1 VNESS
6 ASEVREEA
14 PADAPKLPYAQGAF
28 VIPLGTSSAIP
39 TLTRGLAATV
49 LARRDGQVFLFDGG
63 EGTQLRFLQSGVSY
77 GKLRRIFVTHLHLD
91 HYGGL
96 FGLVARICMGNT
108 PQEIDVHGPKGLEAF
123 FYQHIGNSLRSA
135 PIVFRVHE
143 LDADY
148 AGVIVDE
155 EEFTISTAPLSH
167 VVPARGYRYEEK
179 PRAGV
184 FDGAKADALGIP
196 FGPERGKLLR
206 GEAIQLGDGR
216 TIEPQDVVGP
226 ERPGA
231 IFAYCTDTR
240 RCKGAVH
247 LARGAHLLQ
256 HEATYDGSLGA
267 LAKKRGHSTIDHAAQ
282 VAAQAGAHTLLA
294 FHFST
299 RYDERAIREMVKKAR
314 AIHPRI
320 LIARDLKPV
329 PILPRPEVAAGVAA
343 SAEAG
348 SVLESGA

>member
-1 VNESS
+1 MSEHD
-6 ASEVREEA
+6 ASELREESPSEA
-14 PADAPKLPYAQGAF
+14 PRLPHGQGAF

-39 TLTRGLAATV
+39 TLTRGLAATL

-63 EGTQLRFLQSGVSY
+63 EGTQLRFLQSGLSY

-108 PQEIDVHGPKGLEAF
+108 PQEIDLYGPQGIEAF
-123 FYQHIGNSLRSA
+123 FYQHIGNSLRNA
-135 PIVFRVHE
+135 PIVMRFHE
-143 LDADY
+143 LASDF
-148 AGVIVDE
+148 AGVILDE
-155 EEFTISTAPLSH
+155 EEFTVSTAPLSH
-167 VVPARGYRYEEK
+167 VIPARGYRYEEK

-216 TIEPQDVVGP
+216 TVEPKDVVGP

-320 LIARDLKPV
+320 VIARDLKPV
-329 PILPRPEVAAGVAA
+329 PILPRPEAADPVAA
-343 SAEAG
+343 SAEA
-348 SVLESGA
+348 